1 MCDSIKNLELR
12 DNSGSSEWTQCSHNI
27 PQEEKREE
35 ASKGTTHNARGWKAG
50 KSKDV
55 CSPLDTPERTQCC

>member
-1 MCDSIKNLELR
+1 MASKVIHTLIPRTCEHTTGWQKGSCMCDSIKNLELR

-35 ASKGTTHNARGWKAG
+35 ASKGKEKR
-50 KSKDV
+50 
-55 CSPLDTPERTQCC
+55 